1 METVLARR
9 PDCQSLLGVKWFD
22 LARYNANSKDLQ
34 LLAEG
39 AARAG
44 DESPNTLPAAS
55 GGLQCPPC
63 EMPDVPGVVQPSSP
77 RREPAALPAL
87 PPLHGPTANGDYIRC
102 KLDYWKINNY
112 FPLLRRVDTLPTTE
126 GPTSAV
132 NASCSQ
138 VGVGKCCFQTRS
150 ERCATLCS
158 ESCSTL
164 ATRNPPAF
172 VKQ

>member
-1 METVLARR
+1 MEAVLARR
-9 PDCQSLLGVKWFD
+9 SDCQSLLGVKWFD
-22 LARYNANSKDLQ
+22 LERYNANTRDLQ

-44 DESPNTLPAAS
+44 NETPNTLPVAS
-55 GGLQCPPC
+55 GGLQCLSSDVADG
-63 EMPDVPGVVQPSSP
+63 PDVVQPSPPSH
-77 RREPAALPAL
+77 EPAVLLAL
-87 PPLHGPTANGDYIRC
+87 PPLHGPTANGDYIRGR
-102 KLDYWKINNY
+102 LDFWKINNY
-112 FPLLRRVDTLPTTE
+112 FHLLRRVDPLPATN

-138 VGVGKCCFQTRS
+138 VGEEKCCFQTRS

-158 ESCSTL
+158 ESSSTL